1 VNILAEVQ
9 DLLLNLFFM
18 ITPVFIYQIIRE
30 HKRGWDFPREILQ
43 TLSIGACAVISGVL
57 SLVFPI
63 HTTFYPGIPTSVD
76 LSIIPVILC
85 FLYADRIAGMTAA
98 VLLLL
103 VQLFLAHNEAS
114 FLVLGARMAI
124 PLALWLLNPSYRQ
137 WGLRNKLLFL
147 LQLCLFSSLLMAFL
161 IVQVDMPVSEFP
173 GHPQFLLF
181 YVLTHVGAA
190 MLTVGL
196 IETLIRLTTV
206 RDDLQRMEKLD
217 ILSELAASVAHEIRN
232 PLTTAH
238 GFVQLLNE
246 MPLNDPIKKDMYC
259 DMILQELHR
268 TQSVINDYMSLAK
281 PQAEK
286 KEAID
291 LDLQSSLLID
301 ALSPFAMM
309 RNVEMEKVYSP
320 AEPLSIY
327 ANREKFVQCMLNLMK
342 NGIESMEQG
351 GRLQLS
357 IGSLGEM
364 VYLDVIDNGTGMTER
379 EVKQLGEPFYS
390 TKKKG
395 TGLGMMLVFRIVEG
409 MGGTLHI
416 SSKKGKGTHCRV
428 LVPLYR
434 TPSVGP

>member
-268 TQSVINDYMSLAK
+268 TQSVIND
-281 PQAEK
+281 
-286 KEAID
+286 
-291 LDLQSSLLID
+291 
-301 ALSPFAMM
+301 
-309 RNVEMEKVYSP
+309 
-320 AEPLSIY
+320 
-327 ANREKFVQCMLNLMK
+327 
-342 NGIESMEQG
+342 
-351 GRLQLS
+351 
-357 IGSLGEM
+357 
-364 VYLDVIDNGTGMTER
+364 
-379 EVKQLGEPFYS
+379 
-390 TKKKG
+390 
-395 TGLGMMLVFRIVEG
+395 
-409 MGGTLHI
+409 
-416 SSKKGKGTHCRV
+416 
-428 LVPLYR
+428 
-434 TPSVGP
+434 